1 MIMMKLFILV
11 LVLVFFSPHASPDNC
26 GVSFVLLGFTGDLAR
41 RYLWPALFQIFMET
55 ECLPRSV
62 ASSSMR
68 CGLVVVGGSKEPVRS
83 YNSAVWREVLG
94 GGVQCETI
102 SCELCLD
109 KFIRSSLKLKIYDE
123 EDYKSISRT
132 LSEANERLNQ
142 TEVGRIFYLSVPP
155 SAYPT
160 IVKYIHLYG
169 RPESTAWMRVVLEK
183 PFGNDLSSAEL
194 LAKVIGQY
202 LEEEEVYRVDHYLR
216 KYGVQQILPFRCANS
231 AKLGLLW
238 NRDHIQHIEVSLK
251 ERLDI
256 KDRSGFFDKYG
267 IIRDVHQSHLTEILA
282 RVGGNMCKC
291 DDGADFHKEKID
303 FLSSFYSPTLDHSV
317 LGQYSGYTQHLAE
330 DGVLERDEVLASTAN
345 NSFTPTYAAVALYS
359 RDLAWIGVP
368 FLLTA
373 GKQLNE
379 RKAFARVL
387 FNQFMFSNAMDSPS
401 CPVEIIFLIQD
412 EEYHRPG
419 ILLSSHFS
427 DLKLDSLVKTIVI
440 ENCSYYFLS
449 NPNANTGNNPYIA
462 LIGDIFS
469 GKKENF
475 VDTSSLLQSWMIWDP
490 LLKEI
495 QLARHKLD
503 LFTYSPGNLGNL
515 DFHIEKTQL
524 VPHVNVTRI
533 KTHPGLDDPCNE
545 VSGDPYNEVTCS
557 EVSDDPCNK
566 VSGDPYKEVTCSE
579 VSDDP
584 CNEVSGDPC
593 NEVSGD
599 PCNEVSGDP
608 CNEVSGDPYNEVTF
622 NEVSDDPCNEVSD
635 LLVGQLSVIAN
646 RNQLAACLAK
656 ELKKSATSSI
666 SERGVFHLAL
676 PGGKS
681 IRTLLNRLSLEYRHA
696 FPWKHTHIWQTD
708 ERCVRLNHTESNWS
722 QIDKLLLS
730 QVFIPY
736 HQLHP
741 MPVTLQSGVC
751 ASEDKG
757 SGLYS
762 KQLWDVIGGIELDHV
777 VLGVGHDG
785 HIASIFPSSDLYKAL
800 PAEDVLLMEATSD
813 HFIIRRRMTLTYQTI
828 LSARA
833 ISVII
838 TGDKKKELMNM
849 IMRKDEELNRDIPLI
864 KLIQTSRK
872 NQIRLFIDDQI
883 V

>member
-256 KDRSGFFDKYG
+256 KGRSAFFDKYG

-557 EVSDDPCNK
+557 EVSDDPCN
-566 VSGDPYKEVTCSE
+566 
-579 VSDDP
+579 
-584 CNEVSGDPC
+584 
-593 NEVSGD
+593 
-599 PCNEVSGDP
+599 
-608 CNEVSGDPYNEVTF
+608 
-622 NEVSDDPCNEVSD
+622 EVSD

-849 IMRKDEELNRDIPLI
+849 MMRKDEELNRDIPLI